1 MKHLFAPLLLLLI
14 ISPLPCRA
22 GSQGGL
28 PSANV
33 LLDQGVEAYDHAK
46 TIQATVTIRMPGE
59 KNDTI
64 ITLEVQAQN
73 RPDGMIS
80 REKLTTTT
88 NARDSFDETVSNG
101 HWTSLYDGQTQYT
114 LYPSLKKYRA
124 DSGTDR
130 FSNLFRHSILKYR
143 SALGVETVSLAR
155 LHGKPVYLIQ
165 SRSRMGSSMHAVVSR
180 EDHTLILFSLSTPH
194 GNASLRVTGLRL
206 NAALSVSSWKPP
218 ADFEE
223 LKTSEGKPN
232 AELPDFSRIAPKSP
246 PAISSATAAEAQ
258 DWMQKMFDAQQRL
271 TSYSALGEKTEEIQ
285 DEPGGP
291 TRVTAE
297 IRYKLPNLISLV
309 TTAPSDS
316 GKAHT
321 VAVCDGQWFS
331 AQKTSVGGIYMH
343 IPAPKGRKAY
353 DQACSIFVTE
363 DNFFSPGLGLE
374 MMMRGE
380 SPLAFLKQAA
390 SNFSLS
396 PDSVVG
402 DTPVKVV
409 YIPLAVTASG
419 EPLQSITYMIGRDDF
434 LFRRLIWKEIL
445 PGNRTHLVIQTLS
458 HIKPDGDIP
467 ASAFLYTPLPHARAV
482 TTLD

>member
-28 PSANV
+28 PSASV

-46 TIQATVTIRMPGE
+46 TIQATVTIRMPGK

-64 ITLEVQAQN
+64 VTLEVQVQN

-88 NARDSFDETVSNG
+88 NARDSFDATVSSG
-101 HWTSLYDGQTQYT
+101 HWTSVYDGQTQYT
-114 LYPSLKKYRA
+114 LYPSLIKYRA

-130 FSNLFRHSILKYR
+130 FSNVFRSAIQKYR
-143 SALGVETVSLAR
+143 RVSWTETVSLAR

-165 SRSRMGSSMHAVVSR
+165 GRNRRGNSMHAVVSR
-180 EDHTLILFSLSTPH
+180 EDHALILFSISTPH
-194 GNASLRVTGLRL
+194 GDGSVMVTGLRL
-206 NAALSVSSWKPP
+206 NAALPVSSWKPP
-218 ADFEE
+218 AGFEE

-232 AELPDFSRIAPKSP
+232 AKLPDFSRAVPNP
-246 PAISSATAAEAQ
+246 LPAIASVTAAEAR

-271 TSYSALGEKTEEIQ
+271 TSYSASGEKTEEIQ
-285 DEPGGP
+285 GDPDGP

-309 TTAPSDS
+309 TTVPSDS
-316 GKAHT
+316 GEAHT

-331 AQKTSVGGIYMH
+331 AQKPSVGGNYMH
-343 IPAPKGRKAY
+343 IPAPKGREAY

-363 DNFFSPGLGLE
+363 DNFFSPGFGLE

-409 YIPLAVTASG
+409 YIPLAVMASG

-434 LFRRLIWKEIL
+434 LLRRLIWKEIW

>member
-1 MKHLFAPLLLLLI
+1 MKHLFVPLLLLLI

-28 PSANV
+28 PSASV

-46 TIQATVTIRMPGE
+46 TIQATVTIRMPGK

-64 ITLEVQAQN
+64 VTLEVQVQN

-88 NARDSFDETVSNG
+88 NARDSFDATVSSG
-101 HWTSLYDGQTQYT
+101 HWTSVYDGQTQYT
-114 LYPSLKKYRA
+114 LYPSLIKYRA

-130 FSNLFRHSILKYR
+130 FSNVFRSAIQKYR
-143 SALGVETVSLAR
+143 RVSWTETVSLAR

-165 SRSRMGSSMHAVVSR
+165 GRNRRGNSMHAVVSR
-180 EDHTLILFSLSTPH
+180 EDHALILFSISTPH
-194 GNASLRVTGLRL
+194 GDGSVMVTGLRL
-206 NAALSVSSWKPP
+206 NAALPVSSWKPP
-218 ADFEE
+218 AGFEE

-232 AELPDFSRIAPKSP
+232 AKLPDFSRAVPNP
-246 PAISSATAAEAQ
+246 LPAIASVTAAEAR

-271 TSYSALGEKTEEIQ
+271 TSYSASGEKTEEIQ
-285 DEPGGP
+285 GDPDGP

-309 TTAPSDS
+309 TTVPSDS
-316 GKAHT
+316 GEAHT

-331 AQKTSVGGIYMH
+331 AQKPSVGGNYMH
-343 IPAPKGRKAY
+343 IPAPKGREAY

-363 DNFFSPGLGLE
+363 DNFFSPGFGLE

-409 YIPLAVTASG
+409 YIPLAVMASG
-419 EPLQSITYMIGRDDF
+419 EPLQSMTYMIGRDDF
-434 LFRRLIWKEIL
+434 LLRRLIWKEIW